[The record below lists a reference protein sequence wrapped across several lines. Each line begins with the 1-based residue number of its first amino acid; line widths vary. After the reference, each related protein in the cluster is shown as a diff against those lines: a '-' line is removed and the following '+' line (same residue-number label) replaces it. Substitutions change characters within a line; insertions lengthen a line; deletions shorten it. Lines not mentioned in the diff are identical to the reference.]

1 MEILKR
7 TLLGAIATLATMAS
21 PAFSADPVKIGMI
34 TTLSGGGSSLGR
46 DIRDGFKL
54 AVDMRGGIM
63 QHKVP
68 SRLLLFVL
76 HKKFKVNITR

>member
-34 TTLSGGGSSLGR
+34 TINR
-46 DIRDGFKL
+46 I
-54 AVDMRGGIM
+54 
-63 QHKVP
+63 
-68 SRLLLFVL
+68 
-76 HKKFKVNITR
+76 N